1 MGYRAEFT
9 TIDWEQKTKLVD
21 NGDIDCIW
29 DCFSMDGRENDYQWA
44 GPYLVSRQVIAV
56 SAQSG
61 IERMSD
67 LAGKTIAVQSTGKPE
82 AIFFERRRKRS
93 GLPKYHQPR

>member
-1 MGYRAEFT
+1 
-9 TIDWEQKTKLVD
+9 
-21 NGDIDCIW
+21 
-29 DCFSMDGRENDYQWA
+29 MDGRENDYQWA

-56 SAQSG
+56 SEQSS

-82 AIFFERRRKRS
+82 AIF
-93 GLPKYHQPR
+93 